1 MDLDKL
7 RQTYNDIEP
16 ADNIVA
22 GILSRFPKEDEILKN
37 DLSAL
42 NLNTSINQIKA
53 PNHTYTF
60 CIDFDCISK
69 PEGIYLDPFEAYY
82 YVLNEEDK
90 TITQLPKFKQAI
102 ARFYP
107 AEILHRN
114 STDRMD
120 LSDAITFKATT
131 ISVSDKEIEGFKR
144 YAKTNKGFAYK
155 AVMPSKYSKYATLE
169 EALSIFKPLIEG
181 IPENVLTNHSN
192 AYEIERYQHFVS
204 YYTVYTEGSKEG
216 LLFLAEQERDDNID
230 KVIDDPKRIGTIV
243 LNALEN
249 NDFGDKLEALFYEF
263 FGETAE
269 GKKAPELYLS
279 FAVYFDKND
288 EGDNYYLDV
297 KYQGSEVVVTTPP
310 LKVLAVLSAGTFGAK
325 VFDWDFMEINIPDL
339 HIPISENLV
348 NHKYEVYL
356 HSPSSGSL
364 FSYDIIDDIAR
375 TIKPILI
382 ENKIKGID
390 RVFQLP
396 PITGLE
402 FNYAGVTY
410 KIQNPLVQGD

>member
-7 RQTYNDIEP
+7 RQTYNEIEP

-22 GILSRFPKEDEILKN
+22 GILSRFPNEEEMLKN
-37 DLSAL
+37 DLSGL
-42 NLNTSINQIKA
+42 KLNTSINQIKA
-53 PNHTYTF
+53 PNHLYTF
-60 CIDFDCISK
+60 CIDFDYISK
-69 PEGIYLDPFEAYY
+69 PAGVYLDSFEVYY

-107 AEILHRN
+107 AEILHRD
-114 STDRMD
+114 STDRID
-120 LSDAITFKATT
+120 LSDIITFKATT

-144 YAKTNKGFAYK
+144 YAKTNKGFVYK
-155 AVMPSKYSKYATLE
+155 AVMPSKYDKYVSFH
-169 EALSIFKPLIEG
+169 EALSIFKPLIDG
-181 IPENVLTNHSN
+181 ISEKVLTTNSN
-192 AYEIERYQHFVS
+192 SFDIEKNKHFVS

-216 LLFLAEQERDDNID
+216 LLLLAKQERDEKID
-230 KVIDDPKRIGTIV
+230 DVIDDPNRIGALV
-243 LNALEN
+243 LKAFD
-249 NDFGDKLEALFYEF
+249 NDFGDKLESLFYEF

-288 EGDNYYLDV
+288 DGDNDYLDV

-310 LKVLAVLSAGTFGAK
+310 LKVLAVLSAGPYASK
-325 VFDWDFMEINIPDL
+325 VFDWDFMEINIPEL

-356 HSPSSGSL
+356 HSPSSGYL
-364 FSYDIIDDIAR
+364 FSYELADDIAR

-382 ENKIKGID
+382 ENKIKGVE
-390 RVFQLP
+390 RVHQLP
-396 PITGLE
+396 PITGLD

>member
-7 RQTYNDIEP
+7 RQTYNELEP

-22 GILSRFPKEDEILKN
+22 GILSRFPKEEEMLKN
-37 DLSAL
+37 DLSELKL
-42 NLNTSINQIKA
+42 NPSIKQIKA
-53 PNHTYTF
+53 PNHLYTF

-69 PEGIYLDPFEAYY
+69 PAGVYLDPLEAYY

-107 AEILHRN
+107 VEIWHRD
-114 STDRMD
+114 SKDRMD
-120 LSDAITFKATT
+120 LSDNITFKSTT

-144 YAKTNKGFAYK
+144 YAKTNKGWVYQTFL
-155 AVMPSKYSKYATLE
+155 PCKYNKYTTLE
-169 EALSIFKPLIEG
+169 KALSIFKPLIDG
-181 IPENVLTNHSN
+181 ISEQVLTTCFNVCD
-192 AYEIERYQHFVS
+192 IEKYTHFVS
-204 YYTVYTEGSKEG
+204 SYTVYTEGSKEG
-216 LLFLAEQERDDNID
+216 LLLLAERERDEKID
-230 KVIDDPKRIGTIV
+230 DVIDDPNRIGTIV
-243 LNALEN
+243 LKALEN
-249 NDFGDKLEALFYEF
+249 NGFGDKLESLFYEF

-269 GKKAPELYLS
+269 GKKAPKLNLS

-297 KYQGSEVVVTTPP
+297 NYQGSEVVVTTPT
-310 LKVLAVLSAGTFGAK
+310 LKVLAVLSAGPYASK
-325 VFDWDFMEINIPDL
+325 VYDWNFMEIHIPEL
-339 HIPISENLV
+339 HIPISENLI
-348 NHKYEVYL
+348 NHKYQVYL
-356 HSPSSGSL
+356 HSPSSSSL
-364 FSYDIIDDIAR
+364 FSYDLIDDIDR

-382 ENKIKGID
+382 ESKIKVIE
-390 RVFQLP
+390 RVYQLP

-410 KIQNPLVQGD
+410 KIQNPLNDN